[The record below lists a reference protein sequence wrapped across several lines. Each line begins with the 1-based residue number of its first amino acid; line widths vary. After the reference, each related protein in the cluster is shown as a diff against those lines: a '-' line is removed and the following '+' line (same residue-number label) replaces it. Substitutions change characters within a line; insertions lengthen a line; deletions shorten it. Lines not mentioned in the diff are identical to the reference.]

1 MYCHVLNLMRHVLCL
16 STIVDL
22 FSHKMFKSSLS
33 MFAIFKPFIQ
43 FVCLVSYDCNVVSLV
58 IFEDVFFK
66 VPKWSFIRC
75 FLNKVSPNFWE
86 VV

>member
-16 STIVDL
+16 SAIVDI

-43 FVCLVSYDCNVVSLV
+43 FVCLVS
-58 IFEDVFFK
+58 
-66 VPKWSFIRC
+66 
-75 FLNKVSPNFWE
+75 
-86 VV
+86 